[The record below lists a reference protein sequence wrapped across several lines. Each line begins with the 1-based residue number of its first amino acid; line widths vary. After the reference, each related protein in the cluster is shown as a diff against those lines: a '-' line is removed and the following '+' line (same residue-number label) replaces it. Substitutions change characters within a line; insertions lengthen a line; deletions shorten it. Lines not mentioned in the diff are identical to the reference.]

1 MADSLLDINF
11 DIDKLLGTTNQP
23 LAGLITDPNYQSS
36 LNVDT
41 LLGAGLGYTGSLYKD
56 KTLAEKLLST
66 ATGAKAARTKG
77 INDAVKKLL
86 QTQDYT
92 KNMLNIT
99 KTQGDILQQPYD
111 LQSKKVKSVLDTS
124 KLDGIQRYVKTLPP
138 MKAAELAIDPEKY
151 FGNNKITEEERML

>member
-23 LAGLITDPNYQSS
+23 LEGLITDPNYQSS

-41 LLGAGLGYTGSLYKD
+41 LLGAGLGYTNSLYKN

-77 INDAVKKLL
+77 INL
-86 QTQDYT
+86 
-92 KNMLNIT
+92 
-99 KTQGDILQQPYD
+99 
-111 LQSKKVKSVLDTS
+111 
-124 KLDGIQRYVKTLPP
+124 
-138 MKAAELAIDPEKY
+138 
-151 FGNNKITEEERML
+151 EEHRKRIFC